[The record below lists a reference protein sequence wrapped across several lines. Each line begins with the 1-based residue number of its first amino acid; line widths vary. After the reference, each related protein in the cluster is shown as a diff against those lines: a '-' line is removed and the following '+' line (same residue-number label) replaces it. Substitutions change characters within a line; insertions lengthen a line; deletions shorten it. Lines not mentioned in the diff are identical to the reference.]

1 VATIYSSGNY
11 SEKTFRT
18 PLENFLNAI
27 KPSAEYE
34 VKQEAAS
41 SPANI
46 GIPDYTVT
54 HRGSFETIGFIE
66 TKNIGTNLD
75 SIINE
80 EQIARYRSATNN
92 ILLTNYKRFILL
104 QDSSMDCS
112 FSRWIR

>member
-11 SEKTFRT
+11 SEKT
-18 PLENFLNAI
+18 LNAI